1 MIKINYNVDLMLVKT
16 EQNDLFRLI
25 RKLNKEVEIIKNCN
39 IEINKKNDGSPV
51 SNADKLVNREFKNFI
66 KSTKY
71 KNYIS
76 EENEQT
82 EYKIRSKWKYFW
94 MIDPIDGTKEFINK
108 GIDYTLNIAL
118 CENNKPI
125 FSVVS
130 VPATGDIYHAFKGKG
145 AYKNMKKI
153 LRINKN
159 IKKLKILVSK
169 SHLNSQ
175 TNKYLEEKKQKHDI
189 QVLKI
194 GSSLKLCLLAEG
206 KADIYPRFSPSME
219 WDTCAA
225 QLILEES
232 GGKIM
237 SLDGKYL
244 EYNKRLL
251 TNPKFIATDYL

>member
-125 FSVVS
+125 F
-130 VPATGDIYHAFKGKG
+130 
-145 AYKNMKKI
+145 
-153 LRINKN
+153 L
-159 IKKLKILVSK
+159 
-169 SHLNSQ
+169 
-175 TNKYLEEKKQKHDI
+175 
-189 QVLKI
+189 
-194 GSSLKLCLLAEG
+194 
-206 KADIYPRFSPSME
+206 
-219 WDTCAA
+219 
-225 QLILEES
+225 
-232 GGKIM
+232 
-237 SLDGKYL
+237 
-244 EYNKRLL
+244 
-251 TNPKFIATDYL
+251 